1 MSPLAGPFGDKP
13 YRRSD
18 QRAKGFRRRET
29 QKGRQ
34 ADART
39 ARQDVMDETTTPER
53 GSAHRAGEVFQAFLL
68 QGLTAFGGPVAHI
81 GYFRRE
87 FVERRGWLSDAAFAD
102 LLALAQFL
110 PGPAS
115 SQLGM
120 AIGLRRAG
128 YAGLLA
134 AWAGFTLP
142 AGLAMIALGDLASTL
157 NTGWSD
163 GVLHGL
169 QIAAAA
175 VVLQALIAMAQ
186 TLATGPIRAGIAIG
200 GAAGLLLAHGPIA
213 QLLALVA
220 GGLFGLLLLREP
232 APTVPDDPETRTV
245 PTPVAATALA
255 VFALLLGLLPSL
267 AAVLNDP
274 TLGLASVFYRAGA
287 LVFGGGHVV
296 LPLLQGE
303 VVGRGWLDR
312 GTFMGGY
319 GLVQALPGP
328 LFSFAGF
335 VGAAQTVAPGGMR
348 GGLVALI
355 AIFLPSLLL
364 VLGLL
369 PFWDRLKV
377 QPAARAALA
386 GLNAVVVG
394 VLAAALWNTAL
405 ATAIHRTSDWALVGA
420 AYLFLSVARLPPW
433 LVVLGFAA
441 LVGVFTR

>member
-1 MSPLAGPFGDKP
+1 
-13 YRRSD
+13 
-18 QRAKGFRRRET
+18 
-29 QKGRQ
+29 
-34 ADART
+34 
-39 ARQDVMDETTTPER
+39 MDETPPQ
-53 GSAHRAGEVFQAFLL
+53 SRAWPRDAWEVFRAFLV

-87 FVERRGWLSDAAFAD
+87 FVERRAWLSETAFAD

-134 AWAGFTLP
+134 AWLGFTLP
-142 AGLAMIALGDLASTL
+142 AGMAMIAFAYLTPHLDSAWGE
-157 NTGWSD
+157 

-175 VVLQALIAMAQ
+175 VVLNALVAMAR
-186 TLATGPIRAGIAIG
+186 TLAVGPVRAGIAIG
-200 GAAGLLLAHGPIA
+200 GAVGLLIAHGPVALI
-213 QLLALVA
+213 LALAA
-220 GGLFGLLLLREP
+220 GGLFGVAFLREP
-232 APTVPDDPETRTV
+232 APYVPDD
-245 PTPVAATALA
+245 AATHRISPTVSAAAIA
-255 VFALLLGLLPSL
+255 VFILILGLLPALASL
-267 AAVLNDP
+267 LGSP
-274 TLGLASVFYRAGA
+274 TLGLASVFYRTGA

-296 LPLLQGE
+296 LPLLQRE
-303 VVGRGWLDR
+303 IVGRGWLNLDD
-312 GTFMGGY
+312 FLGGY

-335 VGAAQTVAPGGMR
+335 VGAAQQLATGGWR
-348 GGLVALI
+348 GGLVALV

-364 VLGLL
+364 ILGLL
-369 PFWDRLKV
+369 PLWDRLKG
-377 QPAARAALA
+377 QPGARAAMA

-394 VLAAALWNTAL
+394 VLAAALWNPVLT
-405 ATAIHRTSDWALVGA
+405 TAIRRPSDWLLAAGA
-420 AYLFLSVARLPPW
+420 YVFLAVAKLPPW

-441 LVGVFTR
+441 AVGVFSR